1 MYGIEFL
8 ACIPYV
14 IECAI
19 SSLREF
25 RGGLFSRLRNRG
37 EDVVRDLKYVILVAI
52 CGFLFRLEATA
63 LPIFA
68 VDAVDDKF
76 VHVFLFVTLDDWEC
90 VL

>member
-63 LPIFA
+63 LPVF
-68 VDAVDDKF
+68 AVDDKF
-76 VHVFLFVTLDDWEC
+76 VHVFLFETLDDREC

>member
-68 VDAVDDKF
+68 VDDKF
-76 VHVFLFVTLDDWEC
+76 VHVFLFETLDDREC